1 MFSVVTDTSH
11 TAGLTMHATILAYVF
26 ALVESG
32 KVNISFLFFWNI
44 FIFSVKS
51 LCSVLVSVL
60 IQQFLTA
67 RRRGSK
73 KTFDGTLLLHYEKSC
88 QNAFEQCLNLFKPP
102 KTFKCPLHGCCLC
115 RAAAFT
121 ESSKRICFMFTQV

>member
-1 MFSVVTDTSH
+1 MDFVNE
-11 TAGLTMHATILAYVF
+11 ILEYF
-26 ALVESG
+26 LHSLSFDCKRFQPFKSFQICHISLV
-32 KVNISFLFFWNI
+32 
-44 FIFSVKS
+44 
-51 LCSVLVSVL
+51 
-60 IQQFLTA
+60 FLTA

-88 QNAFEQCLNLFKPP
+88 QNAFEQCLNLSKPP
-102 KTFKCPLHGCCLC
+102 KTFKCPLQGCCLR